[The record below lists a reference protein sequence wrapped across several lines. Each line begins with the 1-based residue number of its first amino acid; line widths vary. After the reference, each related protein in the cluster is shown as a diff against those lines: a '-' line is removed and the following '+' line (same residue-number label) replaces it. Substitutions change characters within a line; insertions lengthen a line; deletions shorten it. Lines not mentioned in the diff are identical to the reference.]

1 MTAVSPVLSTVTVN
15 RHVDAVPAPR
25 DPDYSIRR
33 SLGWLR
39 YNRGSPSPTNFCGPL
54 VYLLQDADDAALV
67 SRSISGDATAFET
80 LVSRHQR
87 ALYTVACRMLG
98 NREDAADALQGALI
112 KAYEH
117 LASFDPRHRFFS
129 WIYRI
134 VVNECLNMLRARRP
148 EDALTRR
155 WPPWARR
162 STRRRLPSGRGRSS
176 TALMHLTTD
185 ARAVIVLRHFGD
197 LSYDEIADTLGVPS
211 KTVKSRLHS
220 ARQKLGEQLLGWRPK
235 S

>member
-1 MTAVSPVLSTVTVN
+1 MLRGGHAV
-15 RHVDAVPAPR
+15 R
-25 DPDYSIRR
+25 DYSIPEGSRP
-33 SLGWLR
+33 LR
-39 YNRGSPSPTNFCGPL
+39 YNRAFSTPTNFCGFL
-54 VYLLQDADDAALV
+54 VYLVQDADDAALV
-67 SRSISGDATAFET
+67 SRSLAGETTAFET

-87 ALYTVACRMLG
+87 PLYTVAYRMLG

-117 LASFDPRHRFFS
+117 LASFDPRYRFFS

-148 EDALTRR
+148 EDVLNPALAAVGTPFDVAAAAQR
-155 WPPWARR
+155 AMQVQQ
-162 STRRRLPSGRGRSS
+162 
-176 TALMHLTTD
+176 ALLQLTTD

-197 LSYDEIADTLGVPS
+197 LSYDQIAETLGVPA

-220 ARQKLGEQLLGWRPK
+220 ARQKLGEQLLGWR
-235 S
+235 SRS

>member
-1 MTAVSPVLSTVTVN
+1 M
-15 RHVDAVPAPR
+15 
-25 DPDYSIRR
+25 
-33 SLGWLR
+33 
-39 YNRGSPSPTNFCGPL
+39 
-54 VYLLQDADDAALV
+54 YLLQDADDAELV
-67 SRSISGDATAFET
+67 SRSLAGEATAFET
-80 LVSRHQR
+80 LVGRHQR
-87 ALYTVACRMLG
+87 ALFTVACRMLG

-148 EDALTRR
+148 EDVLNPALAAVGTPFDSAAAAQR
-155 WPPWARR
+155 AVQVQQ
-162 STRRRLPSGRGRSS
+162 
-176 TALMHLTTD
+176 ALMQLTTD

-197 LSYDEIADTLGVPS
+197 LSYDQIAETMGVPP

-220 ARQKLGEQLLGWRPK
+220 ARQRLSQMLALDSP

>member
-1 MTAVSPVLSTVTVN
+1 M
-15 RHVDAVPAPR
+15 
-25 DPDYSIRR
+25 
-33 SLGWLR
+33 
-39 YNRGSPSPTNFCGPL
+39 
-54 VYLLQDADDAALV
+54 YLLQDADDAALV
-67 SRSISGDATAFET
+67 KRSLAGEATAFET

-148 EDALTRR
+148 EDVLNPALAAVGTPFDSAAAAQR
-155 WPPWARR
+155 AVQVQQ
-162 STRRRLPSGRGRSS
+162 
-176 TALMHLTTD
+176 ALMQLTTD

-197 LSYDEIADTLGVPS
+197 LSYDQIAETLGVPP

-220 ARQKLGEQLLGWRPK
+220 ARQKLGEQLLGWRPR